1 MNQEKI
7 LQMQIIEQ
15 EFNQF
20 SQQLELIEQNIL
32 EMQELRRSL
41 AEVDKDE
48 SKEILASLGRGIYI
62 PVEIKDKKLIVEIG
76 KKNLIKKTIPETIN
90 LIEEQITKLGIGK
103 ESIRRKLEDLQAEIE
118 NIANEDKKNILE
130 HKHSHDSE
138 CGHNHDKERE

>member
-20 SQQLELIEQNIL
+20 SQQLELIDQNIL
-32 EMQELRRSL
+32 EMQELKRSL
-41 AEVDKDE
+41 AEVEKDN

-90 LIEEQITKLGIGK
+90 LIEEQINKLSIGK
-103 ESIRRKLEDLQAEIE
+103 ESIRRKLEDLQDEIE
-118 NIANEDKKNILE
+118 NIASEDEKNISE
-130 HKHSHDSE
+130 HKHSHE
-138 CGHNHDKERE
+138 CKRGHNHGKERE